1 MDLHERYSI
10 IGTIGSGDFAVVYRA
25 RDLELGRE
33 VAIKQIHQQFLSDK
47 QKLDSYWREAELLA
61 TLEHP
66 SIMTIYDLVRS
77 QGWLILELMQ
87 GNLKDRTEG
96 KPINV
101 EYLRLAMFHCLHAL
115 KFLHENGIIHGD
127 VKPANMLIDKRCRV
141 KLGDFGLARRV
152 SNDEG
157 SLLKGTTKYMA
168 PEVFSDQFGPVTPA
182 SDLYSLGFS
191 AYELLCGDRFEDLFP
206 GLNAFGRDRQ
216 LAWIM
221 WHAAADRRLPE
232 IPRVMEGVP
241 EDLQHVISR
250 LIEKNPAKRY
260 RSADEALA
268 DLVHQQAP
276 KHNHEEE
283 EAAKAAAA
291 AQRRKRRLALA
302 AVAVSFALSVGM
314 LFIPTGQSNTNAPKP
329 MEPMQ
334 GLVKQMDLN
343 QRTLVVATADG
354 QFADIKVG
362 NDAEIHLNDRRVLLG
377 ELQPGDQLLAHEEV
391 RDGNLVLVVAAAR
404 PHADVGQI
412 KSLQSALDK
421 LTVTIEEGPDRGV
434 VLELSLG
441 HPAAIYL
448 NGEPADFAALKEGDR
463 IELTH
468 AKHPTLGRMATEIRA
483 VRVIEQGP
491 GEIQAIDPKAGQV
504 VISLQGRQRPLTL
517 PVAKSVQVTLNN
529 LAVLNGNRLSVTDLK
544 PGDQVRKLRADTEL
558 RAIDA
563 YRTFTLQGQVADVRA
578 DVGTI
583 DITTPEFASALTVR
597 VPPNTPLTLGKEAIK
612 LHELQISDRV
622 ELAHDSPDHSSLRAL
637 DLKAT
642 RAPDPNRWG
651 LVIGVGR
658 YDDRNL
664 AAADG
669 ASSAADARLVH
680 QTMVNRYRV
689 PAAQA
694 MLLEDTSRIRL
705 EQEIEGFL
713 GRLAAAQPPANQLVV
728 YFAGH
733 AFLDDDGVV
742 HLAPT
747 DFALSRRT
755 ATGVPLSWLIEK
767 LDAAPARDKLLLL
780 DTCHELP
787 EELRAAQPSTAEVV
801 TRFKNRAGRGSA
813 SSLTIVASC
822 GPGQRGHR
830 VNAQGPGLFADTLA
844 QAFSGKADQNRDNRL
859 NSAEL
864 FEFAVDNMGKFVS
877 SKNQI
882 QRPVLFPPDVV
893 QPVFSDEA
901 KAPILRLLAMT
912 SLPQREIDPTEART
926 LATSAE
932 ELSSGEPEGKL
943 AYALVLMKASQ
954 LSDAQRQLEELKV
967 SHPNLIV
974 ARQAAAFV
982 QFRTGRQVSG
992 IDDLGAMLNL
1002 ISEPQGNAAPTDAE
1016 VELFT
1021 WSGKLR
1027 AFTELQFDGRS
1038 SAAIAAALQKLDKL
1052 VAARSEPFRK
1062 AYAAGRAAVQQQY
1075 QKYSQD
1081 IATAQD
1087 DATKSRLR
1095 TDQRQLL
1102 NYVDFDLA
1110 ASATEIRT
1118 GLDRVR

>member
-33 VAIKQIHQQFLSDK
+33 VAIKQIHPQFLSDK

-61 TLEHP
+61 NLEHP

-115 KFLHENGIIHGD
+115 KFLHENRIIHGD
-127 VKPANMLIDKRCRV
+127 VKPANMLIDKRSRV

-232 IPRVMEGVP
+232 IHRVMEGVP
-241 EDLQHVISR
+241 EDLQHVIAK
-250 LIEKNPAKRY
+250 LIEKDPKKRY

-276 KHNHEEE
+276 KQDHDD
-283 EAAKAAAA
+283 EAAALAAAQ
-291 AQRRKRRLALA
+291 QRRKRRLAIV
-302 AVAVSFALSVGM
+302 AVAVSMALSIGA
-314 LFIPTGQSNTNAPKP
+314 LFIPTGQSNTQTI
-329 MEPMQ
+329 EPMQPVQ

-354 QFADIKVG
+354 KFTDIKIAS
-362 NDAEIHLNDRRVLLG
+362 DAEIHLNDRRVLLG
-377 ELQPGDQLLAHEEV
+377 ELHPGDQLVAHEEV
-391 RDGNLVLVVAAAR
+391 RDGQLVLVVAAAR
-404 PHADVGQI
+404 PNADVGSI
-412 KSLQSALDK
+412 KSIQSSLDK
-421 LTVTIEEGPDRGV
+421 LTVTIEEGPDRGA

-448 NGEPADFAALKEGDR
+448 NGEPADFADLKAGDH
-463 IELTH
+463 IQLTH
-468 AKHPTLGRMATEIRA
+468 TKHPTLGRMATEIRS
-483 VRVIEQGP
+483 VRVVELGP

-504 VISLQGRQRPLTL
+504 VLTIEGRERPLSL
-517 PVAKSVQVTLNN
+517 PVAKGARVTLNN
-529 LAVLNGNRLSVTDLK
+529 LSVLDGNRVSVTDLK
-544 PGDQVRKLRADTEL
+544 AGDRVRKLEADTEL
-558 RAIDA
+558 RSIDA
-563 YRTFTLQGQVADVRA
+563 YRTFTLEGKLADVRPGN
-578 DVGTI
+578 GTI
-583 DITTPEFASALTVR
+583 DIIPVGAIATATVQ
-597 VPPNTPLTLGKEAIK
+597 VPPNTPLTLGKEPVSLA
-612 LHELQISDRV
+612 ELQIGDRV
-622 ELAHDSPDHSSLRAL
+622 ELIHDSPDQSSLRAL
-637 DLKAT
+637 ELKAT
-642 RAPDPNRWG
+642 RPSDPNRWG
-651 LVIGVGR
+651 LVIGVQR
-658 YDDRNL
+658 YDDRHL
-664 AAADG
+664 AMVENGTSGD
-669 ASSAADARLVH
+669 DARRVH
-680 QTMVNRYRV
+680 QTLVNRYRV
-689 PAAQA
+689 PTDQA

-705 EQEIEGFL
+705 EQEIDGFL
-713 GRLAAAQPPANQLVV
+713 ARLAAAEPPAGQLVV

-733 AFLDDDGVV
+733 AFLDEDGNAY
-742 HLAPT
+742 LAPT
-747 DFALSRRT
+747 DFALSRRA
-755 ATGVPLSWLIEK
+755 ATGVPLAWLIEK
-767 LDAAPARDKLLLL
+767 LNTASARDKLLLL

-787 EELRAAQPSTAEVV
+787 EDLLAAQPSTAEVIKQ
-801 TRFKNRAGRGSA
+801 FKEKAGRGSTGN
-813 SSLTIVASC
+813 LTIVASC
-822 GPGQRGHR
+822 APGQRGHR
-830 VNAQGPGLFADTLA
+830 VGSQGPGVFAETLQ

-864 FEFAVDNMGKFVS
+864 FEFAEANMSKFVS
-877 SKNQI
+877 AENEI

-893 QPVFSDEA
+893 QAVFSDEA
-901 KAPILRLLAMT
+901 KAPILQLLAMAN
-912 SLPQREIDPTEART
+912 LPQREIDTAEARS
-926 LATSAE
+926 LGKSAE
-932 ELSSGEPEGKL
+932 SLAGGEPDGKL
-943 AYALVLMKASQ
+943 AFALVLLKASQ
-954 LSDAQRQLEELKV
+954 LSDALRQFEELKV

-974 ARQAAAFV
+974 VRQAAAFL
-982 QFRTGRQVSG
+982 QFRIGRQVSG
-992 IDDLGAMLNL
+992 IDDLGAMLAL
-1002 ISEPQGNAAPTDAE
+1002 VPEPKAGAQPEPRD
-1016 VELFT
+1016 VQLFE

-1027 AFTELQFDGRS
+1027 AFTELQFDGRNN
-1038 SAAIAAALQKLDKL
+1038 AALDAAVLKLDQL
-1052 VAARSEPFRK
+1052 VGKRSEPFRQ
-1062 AYAAGRAAVQQQY
+1062 AYAAGRTAVQQQF
-1075 QKYSQD
+1075 QKYSKE
-1081 IATAQD
+1081 IADARD
-1087 DATKSRLR
+1087 EATKSRLR

-1102 NYVDFDLA
+1102 NYVDFDLSA
-1110 ASATEIRT
+1110 AVNELRA
-1118 GLDRVR
+1118 GLDRLR